1 MGCHGRWF
9 KRIAKGKIMR
19 GKWIATI
26 MLTGAFI
33 GSAAAAQM
41 PGGTNGDSFLSAVRE
56 SDGNKAISLIQGN
69 GSTVVNY
76 RGAKGETA
84 LNIAT
89 RRRDMTWVGYI
100 IGAGADPNAG
110 DDRGETPLI
119 IAARLGWSEGAST
132 LLKTGARVDLANK
145 LGETPLIVAVQQRQP
160 ALVKLAPPTRR
171 RQGDGRPRRRIRG
184 ARNGSSQWR
193 IPGRNDCGERMKC
206 LLH

>member
-1 MGCHGRWF
+1 
-9 KRIAKGKIMR
+9 MR

-160 ALVKLAPPTRR
+160 ALVKLFLEEGANPDKADRAAGYSAR
-171 RQGDGRPRRRIRG
+171 DYAKRDGRAGDLTRLIETIKPSRKIISG
-184 ARNGSSQWR
+184 
-193 IPGRNDCGERMKC
+193 PVFK
-206 LLH
+206 